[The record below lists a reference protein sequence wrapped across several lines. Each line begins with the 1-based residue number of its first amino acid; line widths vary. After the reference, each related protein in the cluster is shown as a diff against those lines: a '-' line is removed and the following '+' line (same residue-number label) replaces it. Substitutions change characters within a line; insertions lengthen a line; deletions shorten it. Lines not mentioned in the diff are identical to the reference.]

1 VEILIGLCD
10 VATDSSHLISRQSI
24 EIFVVGLGCM
34 GRCEPQQEVFVDRL
48 QPFWRI
54 LDDGFS
60 DKRDV
65 VVA

>member
-1 VEILIGLCD
+1 
-10 VATDSSHLISRQSI
+10 LISRQSI

-54 LDDGFS
+54 LDDGLS